1 MKFGN
6 PATTMFEGFHGPIV
20 STSHK
25 LALKSREDGRRL
37 DTPGV
42 LAWRKPW
49 TEILSSASYENQRGP
64 QL

>member
-42 LAWRKPW
+42 LA
-49 TEILSSASYENQRGP
+49 
-64 QL
+64 